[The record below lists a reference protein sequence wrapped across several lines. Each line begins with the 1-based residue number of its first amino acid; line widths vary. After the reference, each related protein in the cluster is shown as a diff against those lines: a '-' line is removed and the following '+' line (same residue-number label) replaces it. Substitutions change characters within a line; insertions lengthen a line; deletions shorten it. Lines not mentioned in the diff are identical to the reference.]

1 MATKIPLYNDL
12 LDSDQFHNDEVHQGA
27 LVFPGTL
34 SPHYV
39 TVDTEDDI
47 PYLVE
52 KYGAEDYLMIGT
64 DYSHVDQSA
73 EMRAHQAVMDMAA
86 RGDFSQ
92 TVATKIV
99 TDNARVFYGV

>member
-39 TVDTEDDI
+39 TVDTE
-47 PYLVE
+47 
-52 KYGAEDYLMIGT
+52 AAAQRNIG
-64 DYSHVDQSA
+64 YIQ
-73 EMRAHQAVMDMAA
+73 ENIERERQYQKRKAA
-86 RGDFSQ
+86 
-92 TVATKIV
+92 
-99 TDNARVFYGV
+99 